1 MQVVNVNARR
11 EAGDALIDLVDFCVR
26 KLRQGQQAVGRVR
39 DGSTGENHLETQ
51 DLFNMCRRAVLMW
64 IDANPPAADTAWKRC
79 CETHH
84 NLAFQLY
91 YQVACK
97 WQFYSK
103 L

>member
-1 MQVVNVNARR
+1 MLSSILLTFVCESSGRDSKR
-11 EAGDALIDLVDFCVR
+11 LE
-26 KLRQGQQAVGRVR
+26 QQAVGRVR

-84 NLAFQLY
+84 HLAFQLY
-91 YQVACK
+91 YQVGCK